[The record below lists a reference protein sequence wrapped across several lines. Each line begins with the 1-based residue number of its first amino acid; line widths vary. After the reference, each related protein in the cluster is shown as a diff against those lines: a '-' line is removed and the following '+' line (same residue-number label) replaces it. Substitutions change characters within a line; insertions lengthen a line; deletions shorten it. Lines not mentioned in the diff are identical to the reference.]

1 MLRERHLSR
10 SELRYTVAVAA
21 ARRSYSAASR
31 LDFMRFRLH
40 NLTGARRT
48 AMSLHASSYKAD
60 EQRRE
65 KAALLNVDTA
75 AAAAE
80 CTISFYVVL
89 LFVLQLLQYTQ

>member
-10 SELRYTVAVAA
+10 SELRFTAAAA

-31 LDFMRFRLH
+31 LDLMRFRLH

-75 AAAAE
+75 AAAE